1 MDKKLG
7 VYICKG
13 CGIAE
18 ALDIDRLEKVV
29 PPKIEVRKTHPV
41 LCSPEGVELIKQDI
55 ANEGV
60 NTVVI
65 AACSRRVLYDVF
77 DFGPNAVQRVN
88 LREGVVWSHKPNEE
102 NMTGEEGGPQ
112 VDELIQEMAQDYLR
126 MGMAEA
132 EKIKRP
138 EPYQLPEPINK
149 RILVLGGGV
158 AGLSAALEA
167 AKTGYEAV
175 VIEKEAQ
182 VGGFAAKLRKQTP
195 WTYPYEEPQ
204 EPVIQGIIKEA
215 EAHPKIEIRTQ
226 REVARIAGQPGDY
239 GVTFKEAGT
248 KSVWD
253 VMSKEQEEA
262 ILGKLAEE
270 GKSPGSREPTPDAP
284 ATILRTNPD
293 AEKFGAVVLAT
304 GWRPWELKQE
314 AEEAPEE
321 AEGEGAEEAKKEEAK
336 EGEAEE
342 PKVEE
347 PTYDHLGFGKFPDVI
362 TNVALEE
369 MAGQGKIICPST
381 GRPATSVAFIQ
392 CPGLG
397 TDEDFPYA
405 AAITSMV
412 ALKQA
417 KYVREDN
424 SDAKAYIFYQ
434 HMRTLGQNEYF
445 YKSAQQDEGIFL
457 TKGDVVSVSTNGNGS
472 LVLEAKDTLLGGDIK
487 VGVDLVV
494 LATGMVPT
502 TKDGPVM
509 NLAYRQGP
517 GFRDLDLFDGYPD
530 SNFICFPYETRRTGI
545 YAAGCGR
552 RAMSIEESRVDA
564 AGAALKAI
572 QCIESAN
579 RGVSVHPRSGD
590 MTFPDFFFQRCTQ
603 CKRCTEECPFGAL
616 DDDEKGTP
624 LPNPTRC
631 RRCGTCMGACPERII
646 GFADYNIDSIGS
658 AVKAIEVPE
667 EEEKPRVLVLACEN
681 DAYPAFD
688 QAAMMGLT
696 YSPFVRIIPVRCLG
710 SVNVVWIKDALSKG
724 IDGVLAIGCKYGD
737 DYQCHF
743 AKGSELLNIR
753 MDKIG
758 EALVSLALE
767 KERVQQIQLAIDEC
781 DKIPAIIQK
790 FMETIEEVGPNPFK
804 GF

>member
-1 MDKKLG
+1 MEKKLG

-18 ALDIDRLEKVV
+18 ALDIDRLEKIV
-29 PPKIEVRKTHPV
+29 PPKIEVRKTHPI

-65 AACSRRVLYDVF
+65 CACSRRVLYDVF
-77 DFGPNAVQRVN
+77 DFGPNVVQRVN

-112 VDELIQEMAQDYLR
+112 VDELIQEMAEDYLR

-132 EKIKRP
+132 EKVQKA
-138 EPYQLPEPINK
+138 EPYQLPDPINK

-158 AGLSAALEA
+158 TGLSSALEV
-167 AKTGYEAV
+167 AKAGYEAV
-175 VIEKEAQ
+175 VIEKEGE

-195 WTYPYEEPQ
+195 WAYPYEDSQ
-204 EPVIQGIIKEA
+204 EPVIRQVIKDA
-215 EAHPKIEIRTQ
+215 EAHAKIEIRTNT
-226 REVARIAGQPGDY
+226 EVARIAGQPGAY
-239 GVTFKEAGT
+239 GVTFKDTGT

-253 VMSKEQEEA
+253 VMSKEEEA
-262 ILGKLAEE
+262 AMLEKLAADGQAAGAREATPEE
-270 GKSPGSREPTPDAP
+270 PH
-284 ATILRTNPD
+284 TILSANPD

-304 GWRPWELKQE
+304 GWKPWELKEE
-314 AEEAPEE
+314 AEEAPEA

-336 EGEAEE
+336 EAEGEE

-347 PTYDHLGFGKFPDVI
+347 PTYEHLGFGKLPDVI

-369 MAGQGKIICPST
+369 MAGQGKITCPST
-381 GRPATSVAFIQ
+381 GKPATSVAFIQ
-392 CPGLG
+392 CPGQG

-424 SDAKAYIFYQ
+424 ADAKAYIFYQ
-434 HMRTLGQNEYF
+434 HMRTLGQTEYF

-457 TKGDVVSVSTNGNGS
+457 TKGDVVNVSENGNGS

-487 VGVDLVV
+487 VKVDLVV

-502 TKDGPVM
+502 TKDDPVM

-552 RAMSIEESRVDA
+552 RAMSIQECRVDA
-564 AGAALKAI
+564 AGAGLKAI

-579 RGVSVHPRSGD
+579 RGASVHPRSGD

-658 AVKAIEVPE
+658 AIKAMGVPE
-667 EEEKPRVLVLACEN
+667 EDEKPRVLVLACEN

-688 QAAMMGLT
+688 QAALMGLT
-696 YSPFVRIIPVRCLG
+696 YSPFIRVIPVRCLG

-724 IDGVLAIGCKYGD
+724 VDGVLAIGCKYGD

-743 AKGSELLNIR
+743 AKGSELFSIR
-753 MDKIG
+753 ADKIG

-767 KERVQQIQLAIDEC
+767 KERVQQVQIAIDEC
-781 DKIPAIIQK
+781 DKLPGIIEE
-790 FMETIEEVGPNPFK
+790 FMATIEEVGPNPFK